1 MIPQERAERLTAL
14 RAALA
19 EHELDGLLVS
29 APASIRY
36 LSGFT
41 GSLAY
46 LLIGLEV
53 AEILGDS
60 RYWVQ
65 MEEESPN
72 FQLVRSGLSTDLL
85 SLVPERAKSLGLR
98 RMGFEAQHLT
108 VAAHSMLGKAVD
120 SAVTLTPTT
129 GIVETLRMR
138 KSPQELDLL
147 RTAAAI
153 SSRAFDRVRAVVR
166 PGMREKD
173 VAFLL
178 EQAFR
183 ELGAEGPAFET
194 IVASGDRGALPHA
207 RAGERLIAEHDLIV
221 FDFGARAAGYC
232 ADISRTVVVG
242 RPSAEQERALEAVR
256 AAQAASIQAMR
267 PGACGRDVDEV
278 ARRAVREAV
287 GEADCF
293 GHGLGHGVGLEVHE
307 RPILNPRD
315 TTVLAPGM
323 VITNEPG
330 MYRPGWG
337 GVRLEEMV
345 AVTAD
350 GPQVLSTAS
359 REAVLSV

>member
-1 MIPQERAERLTAL
+1 MVPQERIGRLASLREAL
-14 RAALA
+14 RAR
-19 EHELDGLLVS
+19 ELDGLLVS

-46 LLIGLEV
+46 LVISLEA

-65 MEEESPN
+65 MEEEASG
-72 FQLVRSGLSTDLL
+72 FRLVRSGLSADLL
-85 SLVPERAKSLGLR
+85 SLVPERAKALDLHKL
-98 RMGFEAQHLT
+98 GFEAQHVT
-108 VAAHSMLGKAVD
+108 VAAHSALSKAVD
-120 SAVTLTPTT
+120 SAITLQSTT

-138 KSPQELDLL
+138 KSPQELTLL
-147 RTAAAI
+147 RTAAGI
-153 SSRAFDRVRAVVR
+153 SSRAFDRVRTVVR
-166 PGMREKD
+166 PGMRERD

-178 EQAFR
+178 EQTFR
-183 ELGAEGPAFET
+183 ELGAEGAAFET

-207 RAGERLIAEHDLIV
+207 RAGDREIAVGDLIV

-242 RPSAEQERALEAVR
+242 TPSPEQERALETVR
-256 AAQAASIQAMR
+256 AAQAASIKAMR
-267 PGACGRDVDEV
+267 PGTTGREVDEI
-278 ARRAVREAV
+278 ARKAVVEVV
-287 GEADCF
+287 GDADCF

-315 TTVLAPGM
+315 TTVLEPGM

-330 MYRPGWG
+330 LYRPGWG

-350 GPQVLSTAS
+350 GPEILSTAS
-359 REAVLSV
+359 REVRLGA

>member
-1 MIPQERAERLTAL
+1 MVPEQRTGRLDSLREALTA
-14 RAALA
+14 RQ
-19 EHELDGLLVS
+19 LDGLLVS

-46 LLIGLEV
+46 LVIGLDA
-53 AEILGDS
+53 AEIIGDS

-65 MEEESPN
+65 MEEEAPS
-72 FQLVRSGLSTDLL
+72 FQLVRSSLSSDLL
-85 SLVPERAKSLGLR
+85 SLVPERARSLGLGR
-98 RMGFEAQHLT
+98 LGFEAQHLT
-108 VAAHSMLGKAVD
+108 VAAHGALARAVD
-120 SAVTLTPTT
+120 SAITLEPTS

-138 KSPQELDLL
+138 KSPEELTLL
-147 RTAAAI
+147 RSAAAI
-153 SSRAFDRVRAVVR
+153 SSRAFDRVRAAVR
-166 PGMREKD
+166 PGIRERD

-178 EQAFR
+178 EQTFR

-207 RAGERLIAEHDLIV
+207 RAGDRQIEAGDLIV
-221 FDFGARAAGYC
+221 FDFGARAGGYC

-242 RPSAEQERALEAVR
+242 SPSADQQRALEAVR
-256 AAQAASIQAMR
+256 AAQAASISAMR
-267 PGACGRDVDEV
+267 AGTTGREVDEI
-278 ARRAVREAV
+278 ARKAVREAL
-287 GEADCF
+287 GDADCF

-315 TTVLAPGM
+315 TTVLEPGM

-350 GPQVLSTAS
+350 GPEILSTAS
-359 REAVLSV
+359 RDVVLGA